1 MHNLRHSIFIT
12 QGLSVVSF
20 ITLVLCL
27 LLGIVLQQVKTL
39 PKNAHL
45 TLGTLILYVPLPAIC
60 FLSLPDLKWNFDL
73 LPLGLTAW
81 IGIFSTFFMVRFLGK
96 KFGWSRELQGCL
108 ILCAGF
114 GNTSFVGFPVIEA
127 LFGKEALKHAIF
139 LDQAGNFLGVSSIG
153 VWFAVSHS
161 SGKLPAAEL
170 IKRILSFPP
179 FLAFVGGILL
189 GTMGIRPEGV
199 VRDVL
204 QNLAVLLTPMALICV
219 GLQLKWSG
227 LKEEGR
233 YLALGLTQKLI
244 LFPLIIFV
252 SYSFLDLSPIAYKVS
267 VIESGMAPMVTACI
281 LASIHGLRPG
291 LAGLMI
297 GLGVPLSFLTTGLW
311 YWLLNL

>member
-1 MHNLRHSIFIT
+1 M
-12 QGLSVVSF
+12 VSF

-27 LLGIVLQQVKTL
+27 LLGIALQRVRIL
-39 PKNAHL
+39 PQNAHL

-60 FLSLPDLKWNFDL
+60 FLSLPDLKWDFDL

-81 IGIFSTFFMVRFLGK
+81 MGIFSAFFLVRFLGK

-108 ILCAGF
+108 ILCSGF
-114 GNTSFVGFPVIEA
+114 GNTSFVGFPVVEA

-139 LDQAGNFLGVSSIG
+139 LDQAGSFLGVSSVG
-153 VWFAVSHS
+153 VWLAVSHS
-161 SGKLPAAEL
+161 SGKLPATEL
-170 IKRILSFPP
+170 LKKIFSFPP
-179 FLAFVGGILL
+179 FLAFIGGILL
-189 GTMGIRPEGV
+189 GVLGIRPEGV

-227 LKEEGR
+227 LKDEGR
-233 YLALGLTQKLI
+233 YLAFGLTHKLI

-252 SYSFLDLSPIAYKVS
+252 AYSFLDLSPLAYKVS

-281 LASIHGLRPG
+281 LASTHGLRPS
-291 LAGLMI
+291 LSGLMI

-311 YWLLNL
+311 YWLLGL